1 MFSFTVDEIPIR
13 HHLKPLLRG
22 LNGMGGL
29 YRPSELRYTPVNIAF
44 NIIQTVQSPLIY
56 QFYEIKNLK

>member
-1 MFSFTVDEIPIR
+1 MG

-29 YRPSELRYTPVNIAF
+29 CRPSELRYTPMNIAF
-44 NIIQTVQSPLIY
+44 NIIQPVRSPLIY
-56 QFYEIKNLK
+56 QFHEIKNLK